1 MFLPFVMSYRESS
14 EGKYYDAESATTW
27 VDLTGNEEALAKA
40 DQERLAEDL
49 RLLYVA
55 LTRAVYGCFIGIA
68 PLRNGNSS
76 QEPTSAHRS
85 AMGFCCKMVKKV
97 VSRICSKRCL
107 SSVKLARCRAMPAT
121 EAFRTSVSATP
132 IGRARADC
140 P

>member
-1 MFLPFVMSYRESS
+1 QGLLRFLTQAMADAAQGLGGSDEQIQRLESERRLVQIVTIHKSKGLEYPLVFLPFVMSYRESS

-68 PLRNGNSS
+68 PL
-76 QEPTSAHRS
+76 
-85 AMGFCCKMVKKV
+85 
-97 VSRICSKRCL
+97 
-107 SSVKLARCRAMPAT
+107 
-121 EAFRTSVSATP
+121 
-132 IGRARADC
+132 
-140 P
+140 

>member
-107 SSVKLARCRAMPAT
+107 SSVKTCQMSCNARHR
-121 EAFRTSVSATP
+121 SVSNKRISHPNWTSES
-132 IGRARADC
+132 
-140 P
+140 